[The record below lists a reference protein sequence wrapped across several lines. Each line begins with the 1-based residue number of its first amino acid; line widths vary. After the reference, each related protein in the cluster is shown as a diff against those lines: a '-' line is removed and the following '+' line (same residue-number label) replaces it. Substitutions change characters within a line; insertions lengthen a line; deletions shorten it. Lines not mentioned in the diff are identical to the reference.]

1 MNFETDERPWG
12 RFIVLDETKSHKA
25 KRIEVEPQGI
35 LSYQYHNHR
44 TEIWI
49 ITEGEATVTIEGEV
63 KTLYKGDIIKIE
75 QGLKHRVENRSNKKL
90 IFIEV
95 QIGTY
100 FGEDDIVRIEDI
112 YNRK

>member
-1 MNFETDERPWG
+1 MNYETDERPWG
-12 RFIVLDETKSHKA
+12 RFIILDETNSHKV
-25 KRIEVEPQGI
+25 KRIEVKPNGI
-35 LSYQYHNHR
+35 LSYQFHNHR

-49 ITEGEATVTIEGEV
+49 ITEGEATITIEGEISV
-63 KTLYKGDIIKIE
+63 LYKGDIVKIE
-75 QGLKHRVENRSNKKL
+75 QGLKHRVENKTDQIL
-90 IFIEV
+90 IFVEV